1 MATLRTRYA
10 RKCVIIITTD
20 ETWDECIAQTIIN
33 DALEEDKIGK
43 SYVNR
48 VTVDVREIAE

>member
-33 DALEEDKIGK
+33 DALEEDKIDK